1 MTNDEEDG
9 NKRKANSPLAQP
21 SSKTQRSEQQQHVS
35 VLSAHVLTTGIS
47 NPVSRTLLMPEPSE
61 AMDALL
67 TRLSNLEQRVAC
79 IPNLERRVASLEVE
93 LKNSNSELL
102 TVRQENAG
110 LQTKICQFAAAA
122 ADVESTPSSG
132 EDSSVDP
139 SPPGSPMS
147 TGGTM
152 PTDNA
157 PNAQGSVLV
166 SRDSSPGVSADA
178 QGNSAIRPNLGSADP
193 VPGTAPLHP
202 SCEAKAKKLLLGL
215 NNTKTIPK
223 HATTL
228 LLGDSLVHCINKQD
242 FDCSDS
248 LRVRSVGGLCI
259 SAFVRAL
266 KQRKRPL
273 GGVKRLLLSLGV
285 NDYLHRVD
293 HCRDDMEEIFKAMG
307 VEAKRVFPNAS
318 VFFVLP
324 YKGITKV
331 TVQDMQ
337 ELEKLV
343 RSNCKR
349 FKVLTP
355 PSLVNLV
362 SVGGVHAKKQ
372 GAKLLTEFYRKLVP
386 VPPKTF
392 SQDSGRQGQFP
403 AYSAYSAA
411 AFDQTSPPDVWA
423 PQQQQRQW
431 HPAPNNPS
439 YLGQPLPSNAAP
451 PTIHEFPGSSHPNR
465 NFAWDIASAV
475 VSAFQQRDYRLMYPN
490 PK

>member
-1 MTNDEEDG
+1 MAEKNEDDDG
-9 NKRKANSPLAQP
+9 NKRKARSPLAKEV
-21 SSKTQRSEQQQHVS
+21 SKIQKHLHVS
-35 VLSAHVLTTGIS
+35 ILSADVLTTGVE
-47 NPVSRTLLMPEPSE
+47 PVSRTLMLEQSE
-61 AMDALL
+61 TMEQ
-67 TRLSNLEQRVAC
+67 RLSNLEQRVAG
-79 IPNLERRVASLEVE
+79 ISDLEKRVETLEEE
-93 LKNSNSELL
+93 LRKSYSELL

-110 LQTKICQFAAAA
+110 LQLKICQLAAAE
-122 ADVESTPSSG
+122 DESTPSSG
-132 EDSSVDP
+132 EDSSVAP
-139 SPPGSPMS
+139 SSPGSPME
-147 TGGTM
+147 TNGTI
-152 PTDNA
+152 PTVNSL
-157 PNAQGSVLV
+157 NAQGSVLL
-166 SRDSSPGVSADA
+166 SRYSSPGVPADA
-178 QGNSAIRPNLGSADP
+178 QGNSAIRPQPGSADP
-193 VPGTAPLHP
+193 VPGMAPLHP

-215 NNTKTIPK
+215 NNTKTLPK

-228 LLGDSLVHCINKQD
+228 LIGDSLVHCINKQD
-242 FDCSDS
+242 CPDS

-285 NDYLHRVD
+285 NDYLHRAN
-293 HCRDDMEEIFKAMG
+293 HCRDDMEETFKAMG
-307 VEAKRVFPNAS
+307 VEAKRVFPNAA
-318 VFFVLP
+318 VYYVLP

-331 TVQDMQ
+331 TLQDMQ

-349 FKVLTP
+349 FKVFTP

-372 GAKLLTEFYRKLVP
+372 GAKLLTEFYRKLVH

-403 AYSAYSAA
+403 TYSAAA
-411 AFDQTSPPDVWA
+411 AFDQTSPPDVWG

-431 HPAPNNPS
+431 RPAPNNPS

-451 PTIHEFPGSSHPNR
+451 PTIHEFPGSSDHNR
-465 NFAWDIASAV
+465 NLAWDIASAV
-475 VSAFQQRDYRLMYPN
+475 VSAFQQRDYRRMC